1 MHKVELDLLTKI
13 YLHPLLQLCSPP
25 SPVLW
30 QVPHYFLFIS
40 ILFQL
45 LTVNLM
51 VDLAVITRLISRLI
65 MIELKRLVIWLIW
78 VWSHR
83 ILRWSLVWSQ
93 GDPIVSVRICFLF
106 TFPQWISWLNSRWSL
121 DWSQDLTWSSSKDWF
136 YGWSGCDLMVMSRWS
151 LGWSHG
157 DPMFAVGAR
166 NTAME
171 T

>member
-1 MHKVELDLLTKI
+1 MQSPFPCIVASPTLLPV
-13 YLHPLLQLCSPP
+13 YL
-25 SPVLW
+25 
-30 QVPHYFLFIS
+30 Y
-40 ILFQL
+40 LFQL
-45 LTVNLM
+45 LTVDLM

-106 TFPQWISWLNSRWSL
+106 TFLQWISWLNSPWSL

-166 NTAME
+166 DTAME